1 MTLLSWSDF
10 GLKNIY
16 YNFYYNCCVHNK
28 VMSFSHFFAFSY
40 IIYPIYTAIPHK
52 LQYTSKQGCTHH
64 TSQKPF
70 EKTKNAQGREGLMM
84 VHNKRFKPHGNMRS
98 VLCIGLT
105 ITVLGW
111 VGHSDGMKIGSQ
123 EMGLEKPLRGH
134 NLHCS
139 TFLPESMSLTLLSLS
154 L

>member
-1 MTLLSWSDF
+1 
-10 GLKNIY
+10 
-16 YNFYYNCCVHNK
+16 
-28 VMSFSHFFAFSY
+28 
-40 IIYPIYTAIPHK
+40 
-52 LQYTSKQGCTHH
+52 
-64 TSQKPF
+64 
-70 EKTKNAQGREGLMM
+70 M